1 MANLKDIRNRI
12 ESVKNT
18 KKVTSAMKMV
28 SAAKLRRAQMAIEA
42 SRPYAMKMKDVMQSL
57 ALRTSP
63 EAHPLLEVREVQK
76 AALIVITS
84 DRGLCGA
91 FNMNVI
97 KQAERFILE
106 KQNDF
111 DVEMIIVGRKAR
123 DYFKRR
129 TYTTRTSYVDLLR
142 TPQYDE
148 CVKIAQEV
156 IELYKTQEYDEVWV
170 CCNTFVSTIKQ
181 VVLLDKLLP
190 IPPLEVPEEEV
201 VVEYL
206 YEPSEEILL
215 NKVLPENVYIQ
226 LWRCFLESV
235 AGEHAARMT
244 AMDNA
249 TNNAGDMIEHLTLI
263 YNRTRQAAITD
274 ELMDIIGG
282 AEALKG

>member
-181 VVLLDKLLP
+181 VVL
-190 IPPLEVPEEEV
+190 
-201 VVEYL
+201 
-206 YEPSEEILL
+206 
-215 NKVLPENVYIQ
+215 
-226 LWRCFLESV
+226 
-235 AGEHAARMT
+235 
-244 AMDNA
+244 
-249 TNNAGDMIEHLTLI
+249 
-263 YNRTRQAAITD
+263 
-274 ELMDIIGG
+274 
-282 AEALKG
+282 